1 MSAGSPALRH
11 VVLGK
16 FTDEATTAQKEA
28 MLTALRGLPAKI
40 PEICSLVCGMD
51 VGIAEG
57 NHDFSLNVE
66 FTGPDGYQVYATH
79 PDHVAVITDL
89 IKPILKP
96 GSRTAVQFTLP
107 PPSTALKY
115 YIFGHPV
122 LMSPSPDIHNVGF
135 SANGLPH
142 RYERYDT
149 ESAAEVI
156 ATARSAGCGGGS
168 VTIPHKES
176 VMAHLDELTDAAS
189 TIGAVNTLTQLGGG
203 RLRGDNTD
211 WIGIRRQLEA
221 KAPPREDG
229 AAPVALICG
238 AGGTARAA
246 AYALQQMGAA
256 RVLVYNRTP
265 ARAEQLAADFGSPLE
280 PLSDLALL
288 DSLTRLDFVVCTLPG
303 SSGFVLPP
311 AQAGLLLRFKPT
323 CLEAAYIP
331 RHTAFVRQALLSGCR
346 VVEGVEMLFEQ
357 GCAQCVLWTGQPAPR
372 AEIAANLLTQL
383 FGAAST
389 HPAAEKM
396 EPREEPPDGLKRE
409 VEAQDTGSPLKK
421 ARL

>member
-1 MSAGSPALRH
+1 

-221 KAPPREDG
+221 KAPPPRGRRCARRPHLRCGWHGARRGLCPAADG
-229 AAPVALICG
+229 RGESPRVQPH
-238 AGGTARAA
+238 ARA
-246 AYALQQMGAA
+246 
-256 RVLVYNRTP
+256 R
-265 ARAEQLAADFGSPLE
+265 
-280 PLSDLALL
+280 
-288 DSLTRLDFVVCTLPG
+288 
-303 SSGFVLPP
+303 
-311 AQAGLLLRFKPT
+311 
-323 CLEAAYIP
+323 
-331 RHTAFVRQALLSGCR
+331 
-346 VVEGVEMLFEQ
+346 
-357 GCAQCVLWTGQPAPR
+357 
-372 AEIAANLLTQL
+372 
-383 FGAAST
+383 GAASRRLWL
-389 HPAAEKM
+389 AA
-396 EPREEPPDGLKRE
+396 R
-409 VEAQDTGSPLKK
+409 APL
-421 ARL
+421 